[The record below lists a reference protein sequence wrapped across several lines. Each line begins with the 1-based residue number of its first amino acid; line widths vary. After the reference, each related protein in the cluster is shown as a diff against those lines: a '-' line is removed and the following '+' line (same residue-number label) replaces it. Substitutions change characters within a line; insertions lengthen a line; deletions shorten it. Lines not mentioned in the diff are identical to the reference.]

1 MDSTATLIIG
11 GLATMWF
18 LQLGLSYWQMRRFYR
33 RVAELRRRGT
43 VAIGMHGSMW
53 RGRQYGVLVVD
64 EQERIVHAEQL
75 SGWTVL
81 ANLKPVAGVAGRT
94 LTELFDDEAKWPIK
108 PKLRFALRNAAQHIR
123 TARERAAA
131 KRAEAEAAAG
141 ESVADQAP
149 A

>member
-1 MDSTATLIIG
+1 MDATVTLIIG
-11 GLATMWF
+11 GLVVMWL

-43 VAIGMHGSMW
+43 VSIGMEGSMW
-53 RGRQYGVLVVD
+53 RRRQYAVLVVD

-81 ANLKPVAGVAGRT
+81 ASLKPVAGVAGRT
-94 LTELFDDEAKWPIK
+94 LAELFDDQATWPVK
-108 PKLRFALRNAAQHIR
+108 PKLRLALRNAAQHIR
-123 TARERAAA
+123 TAKERAAA
-131 KRAEAEAAAG
+131 RAAEAAAS

>member
-11 GLATMWF
+11 GLVVMWL

-43 VAIGMHGSMW
+43 VSIGMHGSMW
-53 RGRQYGVLVVD
+53 RGRQYAVLVAD

-94 LTELFDDEAKWPIK
+94 LEELFDDEAQWPVK
-108 PKLRFALRNAAQHIR
+108 PKLRLALRNAAQHIR
-123 TARERAAA
+123 TAKERAAA
-131 KRAEAEAAAG
+131 KKAEAAAQ
-141 ESVADQAP
+141 ESAADQPP